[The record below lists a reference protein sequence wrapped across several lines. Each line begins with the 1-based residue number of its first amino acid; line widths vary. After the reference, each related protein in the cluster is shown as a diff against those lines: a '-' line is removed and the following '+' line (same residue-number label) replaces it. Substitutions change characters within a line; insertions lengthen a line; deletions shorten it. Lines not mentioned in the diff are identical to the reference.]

1 MGGGS
6 ELQVSSV
13 EVMSRQHEQRVE
25 REWVTSEQSEGG
37 ELKR

>member
-1 MGGGS
+1 MSGGS

-25 REWVTSEQSEGG
+25 GVGH
-37 ELKR
+37 K